1 MPNLQA
7 AEDHLAEVSRITA
20 LAVLAG
26 RRSVGKLDVR
36 RLGASYNEV
45 VAPELL
51 VMLTAAQRAVAS
63 LADPYMDAALREQGL
78 GDGGKVAQL
87 VPGSLAGVASDGR
100 PLPTLLRS
108 PLIEARS
115 VAATEQPTVVIRK
128 VQSTVDRIVSTQV
141 ADANRA
147 AESAVIATRMNVG
160 GYVRQLTPPSCSRCA
175 ILAGRWYRYNQGFL
189 RHPQCDCV
197 HVPVQEDAAGDLTTN
212 PRDYFDSLT
221 PKQQDR
227 IFTKSGAQ
235 AIRDGADMGQVVNAR
250 RGMRTVSG
258 EQRRVL
264 GARVTNEGI
273 TARGFAVNAP
283 GSSVAR
289 RGGVRLMPEAI
300 YELAKDR
307 ADAVRLLRANGYV
320 RS

>member
-108 PLIEARS
+108 PLIDAKMAQRAGADP
-115 VAATEQPTVVIRK
+115 VTVTLTK
-128 VQSTVDRIVSTQV
+128 VDRIVSTQV